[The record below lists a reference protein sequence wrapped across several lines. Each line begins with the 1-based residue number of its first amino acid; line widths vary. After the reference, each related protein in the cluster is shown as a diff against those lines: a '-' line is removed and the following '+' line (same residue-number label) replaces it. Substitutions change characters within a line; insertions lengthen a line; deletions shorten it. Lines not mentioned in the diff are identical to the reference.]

1 MAVKMIVYKI
11 LDYVFATWSNIA
23 VLRVINKVKIGL
35 SGREIAKQA
44 EMSAPSCFE
53 ALSALENL
61 NIVTRQRGGREHFFF
76 LNREHYVVKKIV
88 IPILNSERKF
98 AESIYSEIKEV
109 LEKHSSSLIIFGSTA
124 RKEEKIESDLDLCV
138 VFNNPN
144 SKNKIAS
151 LITDL
156 SLSLFR
162 KYGVSLSPFYISEK
176 EFFRRAKIKKSPVN
190 DILKD
195 GFVISG
201 KAIES
206 LLSEQEN
213 SKNKS
218 R

>member
-1 MAVKMIVYKI
+1 MIVYRI

-23 VLRVINKVKIGL
+23 VLRVINKIKIGL

-76 LNREHYVVKKIV
+76 LNREHYIVKKIV

-98 AESIYSEIKEV
+98 TESIYSEIKKG
-109 LEKHSSSLIIFGSTA
+109 LGQHSSSLIIFGSTA
-124 RKEEKIESDLDLCV
+124 RREEKIESDLDLCV
-138 VFNNPN
+138 VLGNPGN
-144 SKNKIAS
+144 KSKIVS
-151 LITDL
+151 VITDF
-156 SLSLFR
+156 SFSLFR

-176 EFFRRAKIKKSPVN
+176 EFIRRAKIKKSPVN

-195 GFVISG
+195 GLVISG
-201 KAIES
+201 KTIKG
-206 LLSEQEN
+206 LLNEQKN

>member
-1 MAVKMIVYKI
+1 MIVHKI
-11 LDYVFATWSNIA
+11 LDNVFSTWSNIA

-88 IPILNSERKF
+88 ILILNSERKF
-98 AESIYSEIKEV
+98 AESIYSEIKEG
-109 LEKHSSSLIIFGSTA
+109 LGKHTSSLIIFGSTA
-124 RKEEKIESDLDLCV
+124 RREEKIESDLDLCV
-138 VFNNPN
+138 VFGN
-144 SKNKIAS
+144 SGSKSKIES
-151 LITDL
+151 IITNI

-162 KYGVSLSPFYISEK
+162 KYGVSLSPFYISER
-176 EFFRRAKIKKSPVN
+176 EFVRRAKNKRSPVN

-195 GFVISG
+195 GLVVSG
-201 KAIES
+201 KTIKE
-206 LLSEQEN
+206 LLNE
-213 SKNKS
+213 
-218 R
+218 

>member
-1 MAVKMIVYKI
+1 MIVYRI

-23 VLRVINKVKIGL
+23 VLRVINKIKIGL

-98 AESIYSEIKEV
+98 AESIYSEIKKG
-109 LEKHSSSLIIFGSTA
+109 LGQHSSSLIIFGSTA
-124 RKEEKIESDLDLCV
+124 RREEKIESDLDLCV
-138 VFNNPN
+138 VFGNPG
-144 SKNKIAS
+144 SKSKIAS
-151 LITDL
+151 VITDL

-176 EFFRRAKIKKSPVN
+176 EFFRRAKIKKSPIN

-195 GFVISG
+195 GLVISG
-201 KAIES
+201 KTIKG
-206 LLSEQEN
+206 LLHEQEN

>member
-1 MAVKMIVYKI
+1 MIVYKI

-23 VLRVINKVKIGL
+23 VLRVINKIKFGL

-98 AESIYSEIKEV
+98 AESIYSEI
-109 LEKHSSSLIIFGSTA
+109 EKGLGQHTSSLIIFGSTA
-124 RKEEKIESDLDLCV
+124 RREEKIESDLDLCV
-138 VFNNPN
+138 VLGNPG
-144 SKNKIAS
+144 SKSKIAS
-151 LITDL
+151 VITDL

-195 GFVISG
+195 GLVISG
-201 KAIES
+201 KTIKG
-206 LLSEQEN
+206 LLNEQEN

>member
-1 MAVKMIVYKI
+1 MIVYKI

-124 RKEEKIESDLDLCV
+124 RMEEKIESDLDLCV

-144 SKNKIAS
+144 SKSKSAS

-190 DILKD
+190 EILKD

-201 KAIES
+201 KAIEG